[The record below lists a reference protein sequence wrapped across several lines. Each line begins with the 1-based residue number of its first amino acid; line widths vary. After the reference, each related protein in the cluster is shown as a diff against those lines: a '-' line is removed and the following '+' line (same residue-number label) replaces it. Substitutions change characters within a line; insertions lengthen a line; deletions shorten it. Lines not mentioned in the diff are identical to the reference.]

1 MYYSLYNYYIYIG
14 LVNFHGKTIM
24 IVSLLVPFVSSF
36 IQPKNKTKI
45 IICLVGSGLERE
57 MVSNS
62 TTARSTGSNH
72 SSSLE
77 SGGGT
82 DFME

>member
-36 IQPKNKTKI
+36 IQPKKQNK
-45 IICLVGSGLERE
+45 
-57 MVSNS
+57 
-62 TTARSTGSNH
+62 NH
-72 SSSLE
+72 YMPSRQWIRKRD
-77 SGGGT
+77 G
-82 DFME
+82 FK